1 MMPNSRFSPNSRLR
15 WLSLRAMPLLFVP
28 LVSCASNYGGP
39 INGQRALSPEE
50 QRLQAVETKQTEI
63 SRRLD
68 ALQAAQQN
76 GTSTDEV
83 RNLRGQVEQLRY
95 DVDQLQKQQAQIGDI
110 DQRLKRLEAGGATAP
125 VGGLNPPA
133 TATGNPAAPSAPV
146 GAAAVAPVA
155 SAASAGAPS
164 ASPSADE
171 EGIYMRSF
179 DLLKASKYDD
189 AIGGFKGMLAKY
201 PQGNYADNA
210 WYWMGQSYHI
220 KRDYPNALKS
230 FQSLLQGFPASPKV
244 PDAELEIGEVY
255 QEQQQTSQARA
266 AFQKVL
272 SSYPSSSA
280 ATQARTR
287 LAQLK

>member
-1 MMPNSRFSPNSRLR
+1 MTPNSKFSPNSRLR
-15 WLSLRAMPLLFVP
+15 WLSLRAMPLLFVA
-28 LVSCASNYGGP
+28 LASCASNYGGP

-68 ALQAAQQN
+68 AVQAAQQN

-95 DVDQLQKQQAQIGDI
+95 DVDQLQKQQAQVNDI
-110 DQRLKRLEAGGATAP
+110 DQRLKRLESGGAAAP
-125 VGGLNPPA
+125 VGGLNSPA
-133 TATGNPAAPSAPV
+133 TAITNPPVVPSATTGAAAIAPSAPTS
-146 GAAAVAPVA
+146 A
-155 SAASAGAPS
+155 SA

-179 DLLKASKYDD
+179 DLLKAAKYDD

-244 PDAELEIGEVY
+244 PDALLETGEVY
-255 QEQQQTSQARA
+255 QEQQQSAQARA

-272 SSYPSSSA
+272 TSYPASSA